1 MAKNEMTAESRFT
14 KKDFRGVFWRSFTLL
29 GSMNYE
35 RMEGLGFLYAIMPL
49 LRKIYKDDDEG
60 LKQAMH
66 RHIAA
71 FNMTVAPS
79 PFVMGTTVAMEENA
93 KENPDFDVSTI
104 NAIKVSLMGPLSG
117 IGDTFFWGI
126 IRILACALA
135 IGFAQEGNPVAPFIL
150 LLVFNI
156 PNVLTRLVTLNIGYN
171 KGSAILANM
180 EKTGKM
186 QLFTHCAG
194 IIGAMSIGCMIA
206 MWVSIVCPLQ
216 FTISGSEVILQDY
229 LNQIM
234 PKILPLCFTL
244 GIFGCVRKKYKTIY
258 IIAGIVIIG
267 FALGVLGLISA

>member
-1 MAKNEMTAESRFT
+1 MAKNEVSTERFT

-29 GSMNYE
+29 GSFNYE

-60 LKQAMH
+60 LKAAMH

-79 PFVMGTTVAMEENA
+79 PFVMGTTVAMEERA
-93 KENPDFDVSTI
+93 KEDKNFDVSTI

-135 IGFAQEGNPVAPFIL
+135 IGFAKEGNPVAPFIL

-156 PNVLTRLVTLNIGYN
+156 PNVLTRLITLNVGYH
-171 KGSAILANM
+171 KGSEILADM

-206 MWVSIVCPLQ
+206 MWVSISCPLQ
-216 FTISGSEVILQDY
+216 FTISGSEIILQDY
-229 LNQIM
+229 LNQIL
-234 PKILPLCFTL
+234 PKMLPLVFTL
-244 GIFGCVRKKYKTIY
+244 GIFGCIKKKYKVIN
-258 IIAGIVIIG
+258 IIGGIV
-267 FALGVLGLISA
+267 VLGFILGILGLVSV

>member
-1 MAKNEMTAESRFT
+1 MAKNEISTEGRFS

-29 GSMNYE
+29 GSFNYE

-49 LRKIYKDDDEG
+49 LRIIYRNDDEG
-60 LKQAMH
+60 LKAAMH

-79 PFVMGTTVAMEENA
+79 PFVMGTTLAMEERA
-93 KENPDFDVSTI
+93 KEDPEFDVSTI

-135 IGFAQEGNPVAPFIL
+135 IGFAQEGNPIAPFVL

-156 PNVLTRLVTLNIGYN
+156 PNVLTRLVTLNLGYHR
-171 KGSAILANM
+171 GSAILADM

-186 QLFTHCAG
+186 QMFTHCAG

-216 FTISGSEVILQDY
+216 FTISGSEIIIQEY
-229 LNQIM
+229 LDQIM
-234 PKILPLCFTL
+234 PKILPLGFTL
-244 GIFGCVRKKYKTIY
+244 GIFACIKKKYKVIH
-258 IIAGIVIIG
+258 IIAGIVVIG
-267 FALGVLGLISA
+267 FVLGIFGLISA

>member
-1 MAKNEMTAESRFT
+1 MANNEVTTGRFT

-29 GSMNYE
+29 GSFNYE

-60 LKQAMH
+60 LKAAMH
-66 RHIAA
+66 RNTAA

-79 PFVMGTTVAMEENA
+79 PFVMGTTIAMEESA
-93 KENPDFDVSTI
+93 KEDPNFDVSTI

-135 IGFAQEGNPVAPFIL
+135 IGFAKEGNPIAPFIL

-156 PNVLTRLVTLNIGYN
+156 PNVLTRLITLDLGYN
-171 KGSAILANM
+171 KGAQILSEM
-180 EKTGKM
+180 EKTGRM
-186 QLFTHCAG
+186 ALFTHCAG

-206 MWVSIVCPLQ
+206 MWVSINCPLQ
-216 FTISGSEVILQDY
+216 FTLSGSEIIIQDY

-234 PKILPLCFTL
+234 PKLLPLACTL
-244 GIFGCVRKKYKTIY
+244 GVYGAIKKKVKVQYV
-258 IIAGIVIIG
+258 IAGIVVIG
-267 FALGVLGLISA
+267 FVLGILGLISA

>member
-1 MAKNEMTAESRFT
+1 MAKNEVSTERFT

-29 GSMNYE
+29 GSFNYE

-60 LKQAMH
+60 LKAAMH

-79 PFVMGTTVAMEENA
+79 PFVMGTTVAMEERA
-93 KENPDFDVSTI
+93 KEDKNFDVSTI

-126 IRILACALA
+126 IRVLACALA
-135 IGFAQEGNPVAPFIL
+135 IGFAKEGNPVAPFIL

-156 PNVLTRLVTLNIGYN
+156 PNVLTRLITLNVGYH
-171 KGSAILANM
+171 KGSEILADM

-206 MWVSIVCPLQ
+206 MWVSISCPLQ
-216 FTISGSEVILQDY
+216 FTISGSEIILQDY
-229 LNQIM
+229 LNQIL
-234 PKILPLCFTL
+234 PKMLPLVFTL
-244 GIFGCVRKKYKTIY
+244 SIFGCIKKKYKVIN
-258 IIAGIVIIG
+258 IIGGIV
-267 FALGVLGLISA
+267 VLGFILGILGLVSV

>member
-1 MAKNEMTAESRFT
+1 MANNEVSTESRFT
-14 KKDFRGVFWRSFTLL
+14 KRDFRGVFWRSFTLL
-29 GSMNYE
+29 GSFNYE

-49 LRKIYKDDDEG
+49 LRKVYKGDDEG
-60 LKQAMH
+60 LKAAMH

-79 PFVMGTTVAMEENA
+79 PFVMGITVAMEESA
-93 KENPDFDVSTI
+93 KDDPQFDVATI

-126 IRILACALA
+126 IRVLACALA
-135 IGFAQEGNPVAPFIL
+135 IGFAKEGNPIAPFVL

-156 PNVLTRLVTLNIGYN
+156 PNFLTRLVTLNIGYN
-171 KGSAILANM
+171 KGSAILADM
-180 EKTGKM
+180 ERTGKM

-216 FTISGSEVILQDY
+216 FTISGSEIIIQEYLDQIL
-229 LNQIM
+229 
-234 PKILPLCFTL
+234 PKILPLGFTL
-244 GIFGCVRKKYKTIY
+244 GIFGCIKKKYKVTA
-258 IIAGIVIIG
+258 IIAGIVVLG
-267 FALGVLGLISA
+267 FILGVFGLISA